1 MTNLNGN
8 FLQFTFASAVD
19 WLSFYSHR
27 ITTNDSALFHFI
39 RFDWQLKRSGK
50 LEWAQA
56 FIFCNQF
63 HDECQFLTLIQFETF
78 QLIFFFNISNFDSTE
93 FEFPEQFLVSGRWKP
108 FPVHFHFQ
116 SIQCIIMGEWSNTA
130 NNRSSASTRG
140 KVVLG
145 TNINFNSYANELK
158 SRRPSPVTSS
168 WCSSSSSPPIL
179 T

>member
-78 QLIFFFNISNFDSTE
+78 QLIFFFSIFRILIQLNLNFPSNFWSAADENHFRSISI
-93 FEFPEQFLVSGRWKP
+93 FSQFSVLLW
-108 FPVHFHFQ
+108 
-116 SIQCIIMGEWSNTA
+116 
-130 NNRSSASTRG
+130 ASEVTRQITGQVRQHGG
-140 KVVLG
+140 KL
-145 TNINFNSYANELK
+145 
-158 SRRPSPVTSS
+158 
-168 WCSSSSSPPIL
+168 C
-179 T
+179 